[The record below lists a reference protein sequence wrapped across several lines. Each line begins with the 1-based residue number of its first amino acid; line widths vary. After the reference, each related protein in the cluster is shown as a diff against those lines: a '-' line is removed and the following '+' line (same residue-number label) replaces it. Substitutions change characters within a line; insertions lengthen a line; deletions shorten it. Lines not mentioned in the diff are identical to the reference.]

1 MKYLTTMSSQNSAFK
16 KAKKAL
22 KKFIFLSIF
31 IDKKSKKW
39 YNNTC
44 TKGVPIPKLKRLKKV
59 ADERE
64 QK

>member
-1 MKYLTTMSSQNSAFK
+1 MSSQNNAFK

-31 IDKKSKKW
+31 IDKKSKKR
-39 YNNTC
+39 YNNKC
-44 TKGVPIPKLKRLKKV
+44 TKGVPFPKLRRYISR
-59 ADERE
+59 DERE